1 MITKFDQYLMYFNSK
16 KPMMFRYFLLLL
28 ITLTLINCKNQ
39 TKQVTNAP
47 ETIEF
52 SQDSLLRSYG
62 AGCQLQDSL
71 ANNCLTIN
79 NYFLII
85 KGNNDLLIKSVND
98 TLNFYIKNSLI
109 GIVAMEDD
117 QQNQYKSLSI
127 DSLCGLL
134 ADMHKSQVADYPDAA
149 SNQWFIE
156 TYSDTTFQNQNML
169 SVQFTESTY
178 LGGAHPNS
186 FTNFLNFEKS
196 TGKTIGFDD
205 IVKDKTAFLKIA
217 ESAFRKNQ
225 ELGPEDDL
233 EEAGYFFEKG
243 IFALPYNFTFNQD
256 GIYLFFNPYEA
267 GAYALGPIAF
277 TIPYGELKDVLDLSR
292 VK

>member
-1 MITKFDQYLMYFNSK
+1 ML
-16 KPMMFRYFLLLL
+16 RYFFLSL
-28 ITLTLINCKNQ
+28 IALTLINCKNQ
-39 TKQVTNAP
+39 TPQVTNTP
-47 ETIEF
+47 ETLTF
-52 SQDSLLRSYG
+52 SQDSLFRSYG

-71 ANNCLTIN
+71 ANNCLMIN

-85 KGNNDLLIKSVND
+85 NGNNDLLIKSVND
-98 TLNFYIKNSLI
+98 TLESYIKNSLI
-109 GIVAMEDD
+109 GIVDMEGD

-134 ADMHKSQVADYPDAA
+134 ADMHRSQIADYPDAA

-156 TYSDTTFQNQNML
+156 TYSDTTFQNQKLL
-169 SVQFTESTY
+169 SVQFTESTF

-217 ESAFRKNQ
+217 EQAFRKNQ
-225 ELGPEDDL
+225 ELDAEGNLED
-233 EEAGYFFEKG
+233 AGYFFEKG
-243 IFALPYNFTFNQD
+243 IFALPYNFTFNQE

-267 GAYALGPIAF
+267 AAYALGPIAF
-277 TIPYGELKDVLDLSR
+277 TIPYEDVKDVLDLSR
-292 VK
+292 VR

>member
-1 MITKFDQYLMYFNSK
+1 ML
-16 KPMMFRYFLLLL
+16 RYIIFSI

-39 TKQVTNAP
+39 TTQVTNDNV
-47 ETIEF
+47 TLQF

-62 AGCQLQDSL
+62 EGCKLQDSL

-79 NYFLII
+79 NYFLTIR
-85 KGNNDLLIKSVND
+85 GNNEVLIKSVND
-98 TLNFYIKNSLI
+98 TLESYIKNSLI
-109 GIVAMEDD
+109 NIVDMEGD
-117 QQNQYKSLSI
+117 QTSRYKSLSI
-127 DSLCGLL
+127 DSLCGLI

-156 TYSDTTFQNQNML
+156 TYSDTTFHNPNIL
-169 SVQFTESTY
+169 SVQFSEATY
-178 LGGAHPNS
+178 LGGAHPNT

-196 TGKTIGFDD
+196 TGKTLGFDD
-205 IVKDKTAFLKIA
+205 IIKDKTGFLKIA
-217 ESAFRKNQ
+217 EAAFRKNQ
-225 ELGPEDDL
+225 ELGIEDDL

-277 TIPYGELKDVLDLSR
+277 TILYEEVKDVLDLSKVR
-292 VK
+292 

>member
-1 MITKFDQYLMYFNSK
+1 
-16 KPMMFRYFLLLL
+16 MMLRYFLLSL
-28 ITLTLINCKNQ
+28 IALTLINCKNQ
-39 TKQVTNAP
+39 TPQVANTP
-47 ETIEF
+47 ETLTF
-52 SQDSLLRSYG
+52 SQDSLFRSYG

-85 KGNNDLLIKSVND
+85 KGNNDTLIKSVND
-98 TLNFYIKNSLI
+98 TLESYIKKTLI
-109 GIVAMEDD
+109 GILAMEED
-117 QQNQYKSLSI
+117 QQKQYKSLSI

-134 ADMHKSQVADYPDAA
+134 AEMHKSQVADYPDAP

-156 TYSDTTFQNQNML
+156 SYSDTTFQNQNIL
-169 SVQFTESTY
+169 SVQITESTF

-217 ESAFRKNQ
+217 EQAFRKNQ
-225 ELGPEDDL
+225 ELDAEGNLED
-233 EEAGYFFEKG
+233 AGYFFEKG
-243 IFALPYNFTFNQD
+243 IFALPYNFTFNQE

-267 GAYALGPIAF
+267 AAYALGPIAF
-277 TIPYGELKDVLDLSR
+277 TIPYEDVKDVLDLSR